1 LAEKWKDA
9 GSSDFINRLLADHE
23 KMAWM
28 LKAHL
33 V

>member
-1 LAEKWKDA
+1 MATNEYFLEAVQW
-9 GSSDFINRLLADHE
+9 HE

-33 V
+33 DGKNVL